1 MNSAQVSRGTLD
13 RLQHPCYTEDT
24 YGRNNRVYSPAMPP
38 VAGVLRSGGATMD
51 AYDRASAAEQLQ
63 RDEALLRLR
72 AIATAQELHAE
83 ARAAQGLRGICE
95 DCGAEIDA
103 TRLREHPTA
112 TVCRQCA
119 RGEDE

>member
-1 MNSAQVSRGTLD
+1 LTSFHYS
-13 RLQHPCYTEDT
+13 CYNEPTQGHHES
-24 YGRNNRVYSPAMPP
+24 VYSPAMPP
-38 VAGVLRSGGATMD
+38 VAGVSRSGGTLMD

-112 TVCRQCA
+112 TVCRKCA